1 MPYPRSALTPEER
14 LLLHRHPHVKMLFGS
29 GGTLVLVTALAA
41 WLLTWVQGQV
51 PRPSWG
57 TAALVAAGVVWLV
70 VLVWFLV
77 RLLAW
82 STTHFVVTDRRVM
95 YRHGILTRTGIDIPL
110 LRINSVQ
117 FEHGLVDRVLRTGT
131 LMIESASDD
140 PLSFADIPRVEEVHT
155 LLYSAVHD
163 SLDGDDDDEPGAAP
177 RA

>member
-1 MPYPRSALTPEER
+1 MPYPQSALTPEEQV
-14 LLLHRHPHVKMLFGS
+14 LLHRHPHVKMLFGS
-29 GGTLVLVTALAA
+29 GGSLVVVTALAA
-41 WLLTWVQGQV
+41 WLLAWVQGQD

-57 TAALVAAGVVWLV
+57 TAALVAAGVVWLA
-70 VLVWFLV
+70 VLVWFLA
-77 RLLAW
+77 RLLSW
-82 STTHFVVTDRRVM
+82 GTTHFVVTNRRVM

-131 LMIESASDD
+131 LLIESASDD
-140 PLSFADIPRVEEVHT
+140 PLSFADIPQVEQVHT

-163 SLDGDDDDEPGAAP
+163 SLDGDDEDTPP

>member
-1 MPYPRSALTPEER
+1 MPYPQSALTPEEQV
-14 LLLHRHPHVKMLFGS
+14 LLHRHPHVKMLFGS
-29 GGTLVLVTALAA
+29 GGSLLVVTALVA
-41 WLLTWVQGQV
+41 WLLTWVQGQD

-57 TAALVAAGVVWLV
+57 TAALVAAGVVWLA
-70 VLVWFLV
+70 VLVWFLA
-77 RLLAW
+77 RLLSW
-82 STTHFVVTDRRVM
+82 GTTHFVVTNRRVM

-131 LMIESASDD
+131 LLIESASDD
-140 PLSFADIPRVEEVHT
+140 PLSFADIPQVEQVHT

-163 SLDGDDDDEPGAAP
+163 SLDGDDEDAPP